1 MQSTW
6 LLQQRRYIPMQN
18 DEVLMISIFQ
28 QIFGDPEASPK
39 DYLADVAFEIEQMGQ
54 LLKYLGLAQASARS
68 DLGWKP
74 APMLMQIIAERLA
87 RISVK
92 FDAKANDGWNFVR
105 ALIIH
110 ATGLKPKEHD
120 SAIEF
125 CKSGLAA
132 LGLLQEV
139 PPGPGVYKPTR
150 RLRDLISR
158 RCLQQPVEA
167 ARA

>member
-1 MQSTW
+1 
-6 LLQQRRYIPMQN
+6 
-18 DEVLMISIFQ
+18 
-28 QIFGDPEASPK
+28 
-39 DYLADVAFEIEQMGQ
+39 
-54 LLKYLGLAQASARS
+54 
-68 DLGWKP
+68 
-74 APMLMQIIAERLA
+74 MLMQIIAERLA

-92 FDAKANDGWNFVR
+92 FDAKGNDGWNFVR

-150 RLRDLISR
+150 RLRDLILR